1 MAARD
6 WRCPACRTP
15 LGRLV
20 TDRQRGPVLTLTRQA
35 ARLDAVAVGYLV
47 TCQCG
52 GTRLA
57 VNVQVRTPFV
67 LR

>member
-1 MAARD
+1 
-6 WRCPACRTP
+6 
-15 LGRLV
+15 LV